1 MTTQINVRLP
11 QPSIDRLNDLTK
23 KYGSQAKAIIAALE
37 NLHTKEIEM
46 EAKIYTVIIARQ
58 NEAGEWV
65 LIDGDGNEAQEGFGY
80 TTKNEAMAAAE
91 KLWPANSVWQGKR
104 THNGWRILTSD

>member
-11 QPSIDRLNDLTK
+11 QPSVSRLSDLTK

-46 EAKIYTVIIARQ
+46 ETKTYMVITARQ

-65 LIDGDGNEAQEGFGY
+65 LIDGNGDEAQEGYGY
-80 TTKNEAMAAAE
+80 ATKKEAMEAAE
-91 KLWPANSVWQGKR
+91 ELWPSNSVWEGKL
-104 THNGWRILTSD
+104 TATGWRIKID

>member
-1 MTTQINVRLP
+1 MTTQINIRLP

-46 EAKIYTVIIARQ
+46 ETKTYMVITARQ
-58 NEAGEWV
+58 NEVGEWV
-65 LIDGDGNEAQEGFGY
+65 LIDDNGNKAQEGFGY
-80 TTKNEAMAAAE
+80 ATKKEAMEAAE
-91 KLWPANSVWQGKR
+91 KLWPSNSVWEGKR
-104 THNGWRILTSD
+104 TPSGWRIKID